1 METII
6 GIDVRQRQH
15 YAVAITE
22 RGEQSFVFTHRRI
35 GFENFS
41 KWISEVA
48 PLPRAFAINSNEPF
62 TCAVAAWLRGNGET
76 VHVSEGQASARQLAQ
91 RLRGGSVAEQ
101 RPQRQSVRE
110 LLDLAVFYLRISIAA
125 MS

>member
-15 YAVAITE
+15 YVVAITE
-22 RGEQSFVFTHRRI
+22 RGELSFVFTHRRV
-35 GFENFS
+35 GFESFS

-48 PLPRAFAINSNEPF
+48 PLPRAFAVNKNEPF
-62 TCAVAAWLRGNGET
+62 TTAVAAWLRGNGET
-76 VHVSEGQASARQLAQ
+76 VHVSDQQAAAQQLAQ
-91 RLRGGSVAEQ
+91 SLRSGVAVEQ
-101 RPQRQSVRE
+101 RPQKQSVKE